1 MAHLREAAHRHSSV
15 TMPFPGADAPS
26 CPRHRR
32 RAGRRGRRDRNR
44 TTPEHDRHPAARHRQ
59 QDDGTGWHAPSP
71 RQCQSSLER
80 MGPMKTTNS
89 MRHARRCLA
98 ALLAAQASSA
108 GAVTVSSVEM
118 SLANSQK
125 YYLVVDGKPAYQTSV
140 HPPRPPSRS
149 MAPRTIT
156 FPVTGAWTT
165 YQQLAISTS
174 LNSGSV
180 NTVRIGSAGED
191 AGNIDEIEVR

>member
-1 MAHLREAAHRHSSV
+1 MTSGISIVGIGE
-15 TMPFPGADAPS
+15 
-26 CPRHRR
+26 
-32 RAGRRGRRDRNR
+32 
-44 TTPEHDRHPAARHRQ
+44 TPP
-59 QDDGTGWHAPSP
+59 
-71 RQCQSSLER
+71 
-80 MGPMKTTNS
+80 
-89 MRHARRCLA
+89 ARRSHASLRSMVVDAVLA
-98 ALLAAQASSA
+98 AIQDAGLTPADVDGIMSDSIIMPVTVPHDYVAGQLGITRTYDATISYGGAAMMCAPLLAAQASSA